1 MPALESP
8 AGSSFRRGRDGIS
21 SFEQGSMLLIP
32 IGLAG
37 VVLFSS
43 TATRPPRAS
52 PKCAAE
58 AMPTVEAMGLHLYAP
73 GTRASYA
80 GNLVPS
86 TPLTEPAYG
95 SPLPW
100 LALTH
105 SPLPWLALS
114 ASQAGFLVDLH
125 DAKATFNFCGG
136 MMFQLALSDK
146 LHSHLSA
153 VSSRGASDAQQP
165 VLHDAGKRRM
175 QQLAGYDKTGAADNA
190 RVFHGREVRQVH
202 SAAGGMGMVLQLS
215 LAGEEEDAEGWTKK
229 ELSGYD
235 GWGHDSSRKWNL
247 AREADAFRAK
257 WGAQAVTLQ
266 HRFYLHV
273 DAQDNLWLSAED
285 GCEGYLAAAPPARPK
300 VFGLF

>member
-1 MPALESP
+1 
-8 AGSSFRRGRDGIS
+8 
-21 SFEQGSMLLIP
+21 MLLIP

-43 TATRPPRAS
+43 AATRPPRAS

-58 AMPTVEAMGLHLYAP
+58 AMPTVRGLHLYAP

-80 GNLVPS
+80 GNL
-86 TPLTEPAYG
+86 
-95 SPLPW
+95 
-100 LALTH
+100 
-105 SPLPWLALS
+105 
-114 ASQAGFLVDLH
+114 AGFLVDLH

-190 RVFHGREVRQVH
+190 RVFHGREVH

>member
-1 MPALESP
+1 
-8 AGSSFRRGRDGIS
+8 
-21 SFEQGSMLLIP
+21 MLLIP

-43 TATRPPRAS
+43 AATRPPRAS

-58 AMPTVEAMGLHLYAP
+58 AMPTVWHPWAMPTVLYAP

-80 GNLVPS
+80 GNL
-86 TPLTEPAYG
+86 
-95 SPLPW
+95 
-100 LALTH
+100 
-105 SPLPWLALS
+105 
-114 ASQAGFLVDLH
+114 AGFLVDLH

-190 RVFHGREVRQVH
+190 RVFHGREAGPLSRGRH
-202 SAAGGMGMVLQLS
+202 GHGASAVARRRGGGRGGLDEEGALWLRRLGARLVAKVEPGSRGGRLSRKVGCPGGDAPAPLLPARRRAGQP
-215 LAGEEEDAEGWTKK
+215 LALRGGRLRG
-229 ELSGYD
+229 LSG
-235 GWGHDSSRKWNL
+235 GGSP
-247 AREADAFRAK
+247 
-257 WGAQAVTLQ
+257 GPAQGL
-266 HRFYLHV
+266 RSL
-273 DAQDNLWLSAED
+273 LSVR
-285 GCEGYLAAAPPARPK
+285 GEGVL
-300 VFGLF
+300 VCGL